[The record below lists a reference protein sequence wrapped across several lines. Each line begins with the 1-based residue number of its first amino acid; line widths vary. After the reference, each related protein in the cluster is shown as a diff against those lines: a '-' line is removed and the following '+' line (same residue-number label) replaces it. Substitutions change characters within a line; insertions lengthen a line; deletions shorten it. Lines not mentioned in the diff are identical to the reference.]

1 MKQSDRATRN
11 LVSKALYYA
20 LRNSEQ
26 DFNEA
31 MNSNESNI
39 LSALVTPVM
48 SYAEEYIEKY
58 NHEIEEPFSVND
70 FERGYYESETFRDA
84 LTEELS
90 SALYDARQAA
100 REAFLKYFQMKADTD
115 SMAADLVNHLSD

>member
-11 LVSKALYYA
+11 FVSKALYYA

-26 DFNEA
+26 DFNEE
-31 MNSNESNI
+31 MNLKESNI
-39 LSALVTPVM
+39 LEALEVPVM

-58 NHEIEEPFSVND
+58 NHEIEEYFSVND

-90 SALYDARQAA
+90 CALYDARQAA
-100 REAFLKYFQMKADTD
+100 REAFLKYFQTKADTD

>member
-26 DFNEA
+26 DFNEVLD
-31 MNSNESNI
+31 SNEHEI
-39 LSALVTPVM
+39 LSTLELPVM
-48 SYAEEYIEKY
+48 IYAKEYIEKH
-58 NHEIEEPFSVND
+58 NHEIEEYFSVND
-70 FERGYYESETFRDA
+70 FERWHYESETFRDA

-90 SALYDARQAA
+90 CALYDARQAA

>member
-11 LVSKALYYA
+11 FVSKALYYA

-31 MNSNESNI
+31 MNSNEHEI
-39 LSALVTPVM
+39 LSTLEVPVM

-58 NHEIEEPFSVND
+58 NHEIEEFFSVID

-90 SALYDARQAA
+90 CALYDARQAA
-100 REAFLKYFQMKADTD
+100 
-115 SMAADLVNHLSD
+115 

>member
-26 DFNEA
+26 DFNEVLD
-31 MNSNESNI
+31 SNEHEI
-39 LSALVTPVM
+39 LSTLELPVM
-48 SYAEEYIEKY
+48 IYAKEYIEKH
-58 NHEIEEPFSVND
+58 NHEIEEYFSVND